1 MQIIQVLQT
10 IDWLREVGGS
20 FIESLDAATSHT
32 PKSFAGDPM
41 LVALY
46 EHARMSKT
54 LRENPVATEV
64 LHAFGLSMAFLHE
77 GLILKT
83 LGDYK
88 SDRPEEDR
96 PHRLRVAAI
105 ENFIRPWRQMISVVG
120 PLQKLTIPAA
130 LAEGATRE
138 EILTVNIAEREHL
151 DLKTLI
157 KTLSQIEALYDT
169 VERVHGADSQFP
181 PLELVKIESGT
192 SVRVDVKGLG
202 KPIKEIKNLILETW
216 TKHRHKRVDEIVD
229 HNRAVASSI
238 QLLEE
243 IDQKAKKGSLS
254 NEDANRFKRAVV
266 SNTLGLFKNGALI
279 EEIPR
284 VEVVDNVKLLDSFG
298 PKLLEAPAEE
308 SAPAQAAA
316 PSPAPVPE
324 LKPRRRI
331 KV

>member
-1 MQIIQVLQT
+1 MQIIEVLQT
-10 IDWLREVGGS
+10 IDWLKGVGRR
-20 FIESLDAATSHT
+20 FIESLNEALNGKT
-32 PKSFAGDPM
+32 FAGGPM
-41 LVALY
+41 LAALY
-46 EHARMSKT
+46 EHARMSAT
-54 LRENPVATEV
+54 LKENPAAVEV
-64 LHAFGLSMAFLHE
+64 LDAFGLSEAFLHE
-77 GLILKT
+77 ALILKT
-83 LGDYK
+83 LGNYK
-88 SDRPEEDR
+88 SERPDEDR
-96 PHRLRVAAI
+96 PPHNIMMVADR
-105 ENFIRPWRQMISVVG
+105 FINPWRGMILAVE
-120 PLQKLTIPAA
+120 PFRKLTIPAA
-130 LAEGATRE
+130 LAERATRE

-169 VERVHGADSQFP
+169 VERVHGADSQYP

-192 SVRVDVKGLG
+192 DVRIDVKGLG

-229 HNRAVASSI
+229 HNRAVASSS

-243 IDQKAKKGSLS
+243 IDQKVKKGSLS
-254 NEDANRFKRAVV
+254 NEDGNRFKRAVV

-279 EEIPR
+279 EEIPK
-284 VEVVDNVKLLDSFG
+284 VEVVDNRKLLDSFG

-316 PSPAPVPE
+316 PSPVPVPE